1 MSWPLPDTAGIDA
14 GARPDI
20 TRITSGTGFR
30 ATTLRFVEPRLDI
43 NARSRTPSLVLW
55 LTLGGVGLSWGC
67 TQLFSKL
74 IVNAG
79 HHPLGISFAST
90 LIGAFII
97 TVVLIVRRRRLP
109 ISQHHLVFY
118 LICGVT
124 GTALPN
130 FFSYTAITHLPVGV
144 VSIVMAAVPM
154 TTFLAALIFGLDRAE
169 PRRFLGL
176 SAGIVAVLLL
186 ILPKASLPG
195 QGQALWVLI
204 ALLPGLS
211 YTIENIYIAKAKP
224 DDLGALQTLCGLN
237 WGALLA
243 IAPLTAATDTW
254 MDLGLSPEAT
264 LSTLAMTCFHLLAYG
279 GFVWMI
285 SVAGPVFAAQV
296 GYVVTLSGVALG
308 IGFLGESHSAWVW
321 LSLGLMLVGLA
332 LVQPRPP
339 RA

>member
-1 MSWPLPDTAGIDA
+1 METI
-14 GARPDI
+14 RQ
-20 TRITSGTGFR
+20 
-30 ATTLRFVEPRLDI
+30 
-43 NARSRTPSLVLW
+43 SRTSSTVLW
-55 LTLGGVGLSWGC
+55 LTLGGVGLAWGC
-67 TQLFSKL
+67 TQLFSKV

-90 LIGAFII
+90 LLGASIAT
-97 TVVLIVRRRRLP
+97 TVLMVRGQRLP
-109 ISQHHLVFY
+109 NSQHHLVFY
-118 LICGVT
+118 LICGLT

-144 VSIVMAAVPM
+144 ISIIMAAVPM

-176 SAGIVAVLLL
+176 SAGIIAVLLL
-186 ILPKASLPG
+186 VLPKASLPG
-195 QGQALWVLI
+195 QEQALWVLI
-204 ALLPGLS
+204 ALLPSLS
-211 YTIENIYIAKAKP
+211 YTIENIYIAKSKP
-224 DDLGALQTLCGLN
+224 GNVNALQALCGLS

-243 IAPLTAATDTW
+243 ITPLTAMTGTW
-254 MDLGLSPEAT
+254 MDLSLSPQAT
-264 LSTLAMTCFHLLAYG
+264 ASMAAMTVFHLLAYG
-279 GFVWMI
+279 GFVWLI
-285 SVAGPVFAAQV
+285 STAGPVFAAQV
-296 GYVVTLSGVALG
+296 GYVVTISGVALG